1 MTCPRI
7 WQVIFVSGLNA
18 ETRQKSGQEAGE
30 KDKVRHIKKESI
42 CPTSIS
48 QTQNQK
54 SFFST
59 EGPKPQFLIDT
70 PQFKALVVGL
80 EAGGQIPV
88 HPGEAAM
95 YHFLEGEGL
104 MTVDD
109 EAFAIKPGVTVVV
122 PSGAKRGM
130 NAKTRVVFLGSKGEK

>member
-1 MTCPRI
+1 MPDIYFPDT
-7 WQVIFVSGLNA
+7 
-18 ETRQKSGQEAGE
+18 KSKA
-30 KDKVRHIKKESI
+30 V
-42 CPTSIS
+42 
-48 QTQNQK
+48 
-54 SFFST
+54 FST

-95 YHFLEGEGL
+95 YYFLEGEGL

-109 EAFAIKPGVTVVV
+109 EAFAIKPGVTVIV

-130 NAKTRVVFLGSKGEK
+130 NAKTRIVFLGSKGEK

>member
-1 MTCPRI
+1 MSNIYFP
-7 WQVIFVSGLNA
+7 
-18 ETRQKSGQEAGE
+18 
-30 KDKVRHIKKESI
+30 D
-42 CPTSIS
+42 PTS
-48 QTQNQK
+48 K
-54 SFFST
+54 AVFAAD
-59 EGPKPQFLIDT
+59 GPKPQFLIDT

-80 EAGGQIPV
+80 NAGQQIPV

-109 EAFAIKPGVTVVV
+109 ETFAVKPGVTVIT

-130 NAKTRVVFLGSKGEK
+130 NARTRLVFLGSKGEK